1 MLKTLLPVDGSTA
14 ALRAVEYV
22 IKLYGSCQNGQIV
35 LLNVQPPSDSW
46 ELKSHLRPA
55 EIEAMQVSRGGDAL
69 ESARKLLDTAKVPY
83 TAAVLLGPVAE
94 SIVACANEKSC
105 EQIVMGNKGESFIEE
120 AITGS
125 IAHDV
130 LRLTTLPVT
139 YVK

>member
-1 MLKTLLPVDGSTA
+1 MLKTLLPVDGSTTS
-14 ALRAVEYV
+14 LRAVEYI
-22 IKLYGSCQNGQIV
+22 IKLYGSCHNGQIV

-69 ESARKLLDTAKVPY
+69 DGARKLLDGAKVPY
-83 TAAVLLGPVAE
+83 EAAVLLGPVAE
-94 SIVACANEKSC
+94 TIVACAKDKSC
-105 EQIVMGNKGESFIEE
+105 EQIIMGNKGESFIAE

-125 IAHDV
+125 VAHDV
-130 LRLTTLPVT
+130 LRLSAIPVT